1 MNIDTTGLQEL
12 IFSLFEMIA
21 NLDLKT
27 LNFDYLATAL
37 TFFAPVWNPIWAAV
51 SQWLEANFGF

>member
-12 IFSLFEMIA
+12 IFAFFEMIA
-21 NLDLKT
+21 NLDLKA
-27 LNFDYLATAL
+27 LNLDFIPVIN
-37 TFFAPVWNPIWAAV
+37 TFFAPILNPFWQAV